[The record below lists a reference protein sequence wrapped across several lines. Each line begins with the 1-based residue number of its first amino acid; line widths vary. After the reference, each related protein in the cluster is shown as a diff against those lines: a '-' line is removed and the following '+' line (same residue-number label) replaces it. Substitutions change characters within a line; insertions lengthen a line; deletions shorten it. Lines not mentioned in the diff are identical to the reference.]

1 MRKFEIPLFCVVA
14 MAFSAEPGRKTAYGK
29 DLRWRIIYQRIA
41 MGLKFAKIASNLN
54 IAVSTAHKTYRY
66 FEQTGNVVVIT
77 STTTKRYETARRKLS
92 KQNELFIIGVVL
104 GNSSMFMHEVCQ
116 EVRDVFG
123 IVISPPT
130 ICRLLHSHGITRKKI
145 RQIELQHLIPYVVHS
160 EHNAHCFIQTCLFL
174 LSMRQGWTIDHIRRY
189 GYALRGVT
197 PEYTQPFCGHGQRIN
212 AIVGISTDGV
222 TAVELT
228 TSAVNTDIFFDF
240 AWGSLIPNMH
250 QFNGTNPQS
259 IAVMDNLSVY
269 HTNPVIELFNQAC
282 IPSFFLPPYS
292 PDLNPAKE
300 CFSYVKNYLRKHD
313 TLLQM
318 VRDPTPI
325 IRACFFSVTKDHST
339 SWIQHSGYCKL
350 D

>member
-1 MRKFEIPLFCVVA
+1 MNLQAHAQSNIDACGSSYTVNFISVRKFRIALNRAHCVWRYIERMCKFEIPLFGVVA
-14 MAFSAEPGRKTAYGK
+14 MAVSAEPGRKTAYGK

-41 MGLKFAKIASNLN
+41 MGLKFAEIASNLN

-66 FEQTGNVVVIT
+66 FEQTGNVVVST
-77 STTTKRYETARRKLS
+77 SATTKRYETARRKLS

-145 RQIELQHLIPYVVHS
+145 RQIALQRSYSLHDAFRAQCS
-160 EHNAHCFIQTCLFL
+160 LFHPD
-174 LSMRQGWTIDHIRRY
+174 MFVFVDETGVDHRDHIRRY
-189 GYALRGVT
+189 GYALRGVA
-197 PEYTQPFCGHGQRIN
+197 PEYTRPFCGHGQRIN

-240 AWGSLIPNMH
+240 ARGSLTPNMQ
-250 QFNGTNPQS
+250 QFNGTNPRS
-259 IAVMDNLSVY
+259 IVVMDNLSVH

-282 IPSFFLPPYS
+282 IPIFFLPPYS
-292 PDLNPAKE
+292 PDLNPAEE
-300 CFSYVKNYLRKHD
+300 CFSY
-313 TLLQM
+313 
-318 VRDPTPI
+318 
-325 IRACFFSVTKDHST
+325 
-339 SWIQHSGYCKL
+339 
-350 D
+350 